1 MLSFTAMRL
10 LSDPEMVSHTALR
23 LFLRLCCDY
32 DLTKFK
38 ALNANHLMADYGL
51 SRPEISKSISQLVA
65 LGILERGPLS
75 KRPVR
80 LNTYRIRLVYLLSR
94 EELEQHFQETKERR
108 ERETLVQKVAPVVV

>member
-1 MLSFTAMRL
+1 MLSLTAMRL

-32 DLTKFK
+32 DLARFK
-38 ALNANHLMADYGL
+38 VLNTNHLMVDYGL
-51 SRPEISKSISQLVA
+51 SKPEISKSITQLVA

-80 LNTYRIRLVYLLSR
+80 LNTYRIRPVYLLSP
-94 EELEQHFQETKERR
+94 EELALHFQETRERR
-108 ERETLVQKVAPVVV
+108 ERETLTRKVAPVVV